1 MCLMLTLLMQT
12 DMEALN
18 LDSAGT
24 LSPDSSLPVDEAD
37 ATPEG
42 LAQEVRR
49 LRNRLQ
55 QQGLELL
62 QERHRVQSLQQQLA
76 LQQLAA
82 EGAREVCLLEYQACS
97 SPHAYDAPKL
107 RFGDFDEGLLQS
119 NNSLKQEQHQ
129 LKQGRHHGGCS
140 TIGAFSVLTGSSR
153 GVNLEGAGQTEGGCS
168 VRSAASCSSSHVRG
182 LRLLFES
189 AHAAEGWSECSKGE

>member
-1 MCLMLTLLMQT
+1 MLTLLMQA
-12 DMEALN
+12 DLEALN

-24 LSPDSSLPVDEAD
+24 LSTDGSQPVDEADD

-42 LAQEVRR
+42 LAQEVQR

-82 EGAREVCLLEYQACS
+82 EGDREVRLLEYQACS
-97 SPHAYDAPKL
+97 SPHAYDVPKL

-119 NNSLKQEQHQ
+119 NNSLKQEQQQHQ

-140 TIGAFSVLTGSSR
+140 TIDAFSVLTGGSSR
-153 GVNLEGAGQTEGGCS
+153 GMNLEGAAGQTEGGCS
-168 VRSAASCSSSHVRG
+168 VRSAASCSGSSHVRG

-189 AHAAEGWSECSKGE
+189 AH